1 MKRLDNAAS
10 FGALM
15 GKMALLNKSAANRR
29 LGDVAKGSGP
39 QQMSNA
45 LSMFNQAKALVDP
58 TEHLESVGLSRGAF
72 DDTINRIAKNKGD
85 NYSFSDM
92 KRSPQTEAII
102 KGLVGAAAGGLVGK
116 YTGQGIGNSLGLAAL
131 GGLGGAGIGH
141 LGASRHNSN
150 LLSTAKVLKEYGLL
164 KPEYLRDALPLLQS
178 NEEKP
183 WYQKA
188 MGAVGI

>member
-1 MKRLDNAAS
+1 
-10 FGALM
+10 
-15 GKMALLNKSAANRR
+15 
-29 LGDVAKGSGP
+29 
-39 QQMSNA
+39 
-45 LSMFNQAKALVDP
+45 
-58 TEHLESVGLSRGAF
+58 
-72 DDTINRIAKNKGD
+72 
-85 NYSFSDM
+85 
-92 KRSPQTEAII
+92 
-102 KGLVGAAAGGLVGK
+102 
-116 YTGQGIGNSLGLAAL
+116 LGLAAL